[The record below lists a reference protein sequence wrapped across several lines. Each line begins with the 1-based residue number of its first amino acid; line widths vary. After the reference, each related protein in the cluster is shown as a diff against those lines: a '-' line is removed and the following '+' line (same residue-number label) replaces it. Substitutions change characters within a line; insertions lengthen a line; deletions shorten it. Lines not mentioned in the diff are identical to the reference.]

1 MAYCKNHYS
10 GYRGELFNAF
20 SLNLCVMDRSCF
32 SAPGEGY
39 IDIKDDTLWGGDDEL
54 VPVDLNTLPARS
66 FVTYKFGS
74 FIVDL
79 LAVHC
84 HHLPV
89 TLLLANKLPPNTHL
103 ERNAYRNSFFYDA
116 NNRILYVRSERMDNV
131 GEFVLVLV
139 HCLSHIACGDLRDDS
154 HPGFLKEFHHALA
167 VMCDDLFFARY
178 RRSSALA
185 RTLSSLPPKDDLES
199 ASRVLLESVFGDA
212 HTEADKSNVVEGL
225 LDAKLLRGANKDGVH
240 FTHEGI
246 VERLSKYS
254 NFAVESKLRSF
265 LGDVEDKASHARL
278 QGTEEFIDKR
288 LTELQG
294 PQAKDR
300 PASRYAQSRGNLMS
314 RGVSRQVSRAQAS
327 SRTATSLP
335 ISGKAP
341 SHPKEDEDLYK
352 TFLQVCSCVFW
363 SNQSFLKH

>member
-1 MAYCKNHYS
+1 MK
-10 GYRGELFNAF
+10 LFF
-20 SLNLCVMDRSCF
+20 F

-39 IDIKDDTLWGGDDEL
+39 IDIKDDTLWADDDDL
-54 VPVDLNTLPARS
+54 VPVDLNKLPARA

-89 TLLLANKLPPNTHL
+89 TLLLADKLPPNKHL
-103 ERNAYRNSFFYDA
+103 QRNAYRNSFFYDA
-116 NNRILYVRSERMDNV
+116 NNRILYVRAERMDNV

-139 HCLSHIACGDLRDDS
+139 HCLSHIAAGDLRDDS

-167 VMCDDLFFARY
+167 VLCDDLFFARY

-185 RTLSSLPPKDDLES
+185 RTLSSLPANEDLES

-212 HTEADKSNVVEGL
+212 HAEADKSNVVEGL

-240 FTHEGI
+240 FTHDAI

-265 LGDVEDKASHARL
+265 LGDVEDKSIQARL
-278 QGTEEFIDKR
+278 QGTDEFIEKR
-288 LTELQG
+288 LQELQG
-294 PQAKDR
+294 PQTKDR
-300 PASRYAQSRGNLMS
+300 PMSRYVQSRGNLMT
-314 RGVSRQVSRAQAS
+314 RGMSRQTSRAMAT
-327 SRTATSLP
+327 SRTATGLP
-335 ISGKAP
+335 ISGKSLP
-341 SHPKEDEDLYK
+341 YRPKEDEDLYK
-352 TFLQVCSCVFW
+352 TFLQVCVVYSP
-363 SNQSFLKH
+363 